1 MSKINFMDFQCAIFD
16 LDGTLINSTGVWN
29 KVDEDFFNRRNVIM
43 PPEFPQVIKTHTL
56 MSGAVYIKDRLSLPE
71 SPEDIVKEWHDAAVY
86 AYHNDVRIK
95 PYVKELLELLKN
107 SYGYKIGLATSN
119 THELYDQ
126 CLINNGIYDYFDSFT
141 QSDEVERLKGFPD
154 IYEKSAERMGVPKEE
169 CIVFED
175 VYQAVKGARMGNF
188 FTVAVEDSASA
199 DDREEIIKIADVY
212 IKSFREIGRASC
224 RERV

>member
-16 LDGTLINSTGVWN
+16 LDGTLTNSTGVWN

-188 FTVAVEDSASA
+188 FTVEVEDSASA

-212 IKSFREIGRASC
+212 IKGFREQ
-224 RERV
+224 V

>member
-95 PYVKELLELLKN
+95 PYVKELLELLKQE
-107 SYGYKIGLATSN
+107 YGYKIGLATSN

-212 IKSFREIGRASC
+212 IKSFREL
-224 RERV
+224 V

>member
-95 PYVKELLELLKN
+95 PYVKELLKLLKN

-212 IKSFREIGRASC
+212 LKSFREL
-224 RERV
+224 V

>member
-95 PYVKELLELLKN
+95 PYVKELLKLLKN

-199 DDREEIIKIADVY
+199 DDSEEIIKIADVY
-212 IKSFREIGRASC
+212 IKSFREL
-224 RERV
+224 V

>member
-1 MSKINFMDFQCAIFD
+1 MDFQCAIFD

-86 AYHNDVRIK
+86 AYHNDVRVK

-199 DDREEIIKIADVY
+199 DDREEIIKIADVD
-212 IKSFREIGRASC
+212 IKSFREL
-224 RERV
+224 V

>member
-56 MSGAVYIKDRLSLPE
+56 MSGAVYIKDRLSMPE

-212 IKSFREIGRASC
+212 IKSFREL
-224 RERV
+224 V

>member
-95 PYVKELLELLKN
+95 PYVKELLEILKHE
-107 SYGYKIGLATSN
+107 YGYKIGLATSN

-154 IYEKSAERMGVPKEE
+154 IYEKAAERMGVPKEK

-188 FTVAVEDSASA
+188 FTVAVEDSASVG
-199 DDREEIIKIADVY
+199 DREEIIKIADVY
-212 IKSFREIGRASC
+212 IKSFREL
-224 RERV
+224 V

>member
-154 IYEKSAERMGVPKEE
+154 IYEKAAERMGVPKEK

-199 DDREEIIKIADVY
+199 DDSEEIIKIADVY
-212 IKSFREIGRASC
+212 IKSFREL
-224 RERV
+224 V

>member
-86 AYHNDVRIK
+86 AYHNGVRIK

-212 IKSFREIGRASC
+212 IKSFREL
-224 RERV
+224 V

>member
-126 CLINNGIYDYFDSFT
+126 CLINNGVYDYFDSFT

-212 IKSFREIGRASC
+212 IKSFREL
-224 RERV
+224 V

>member
-95 PYVKELLELLKN
+95 PYVKELLKLLKN

-188 FTVAVEDSASA
+188 FTVAVEDSASV

-212 IKSFREIGRASC
+212 IKSFREL
-224 RERV
+224 V

>member
-43 PPEFPQVIKTHTL
+43 PPEFPQVLKTHTL

-126 CLINNGIYDYFDSFT
+126 CLINNDIYDYFDSFT

-199 DDREEIIKIADVY
+199 GDREEIIKIADVY
-212 IKSFREIGRASC
+212 IKSFREL
-224 RERV
+224 V

>member
-95 PYVKELLELLKN
+95 PYVKELLKLLKN
-107 SYGYKIGLATSN
+107 SYGYKSGLATSN

-212 IKSFREIGRASC
+212 IKSFREL
-224 RERV
+224 V

>member
-188 FTVAVEDSASA
+188 FTVAVEDSASVG
-199 DDREEIIKIADVY
+199 DREEIIKIADVY
-212 IKSFREIGRASC
+212 IKSFREL
-224 RERV
+224 V

>member
-56 MSGAVYIKDRLSLPE
+56 MSGAVYIKDRLSLLE

-107 SYGYKIGLATSN
+107 SYGYNIGLATSN

-199 DDREEIIKIADVY
+199 DDSEEIIKIADVY
-212 IKSFREIGRASC
+212 IKSFREL
-224 RERV
+224 V

>member
-86 AYHNDVRIK
+86 AYHNDVRVK

-188 FTVAVEDSASA
+188 FTVAVEDSASV

-212 IKSFREIGRASC
+212 IKSFREL
-224 RERV
+224 V

>member
-95 PYVKELLELLKN
+95 PYVKELLEILKHE
-107 SYGYKIGLATSN
+107 YGYKIGLATSN

-212 IKSFREIGRASC
+212 IKSFREL
-224 RERV
+224 V

>member
-71 SPEDIVKEWHDAAVY
+71 SSEDIVKEWHDAAVY

-212 IKSFREIGRASC
+212 IKSFREL
-224 RERV
+224 V

>member
-71 SPEDIVKEWHDAAVY
+71 SPEDIVKEWHDAAVF
-86 AYHNDVRIK
+86 AYHNEVRIK
-95 PYVKELLELLKN
+95 PYVRELLELLKQE
-107 SYGYKIGLATSN
+107 YGYKIGLATSN

-212 IKSFREIGRASC
+212 IKSFREL
-224 RERV
+224 V

>member
-119 THELYDQ
+119 AHELYDQ
-126 CLINNGIYDYFDSFT
+126 CLKNNGIYDYFDSFT

-154 IYEKSAERMGVPKEE
+154 IYEKSAERMGVSKEE

-212 IKSFREIGRASC
+212 IKSFREL
-224 RERV
+224 V

>member
-95 PYVKELLELLKN
+95 PYVKELLKLLKN

-119 THELYDQ
+119 AHELYDQ
-126 CLINNGIYDYFDSFT
+126 CLKNNGIYDYFDSFT

-188 FTVAVEDSASA
+188 FTVAVEDSASV

-212 IKSFREIGRASC
+212 IKSFREL
-224 RERV
+224 V

>member
-95 PYVKELLELLKN
+95 PYVKELLKLLKN

-126 CLINNGIYDYFDSFT
+126 CLVNNGIYDYFDSFT

-212 IKSFREIGRASC
+212 IKSFREL
-224 RERV
+224 V

>member
-95 PYVKELLELLKN
+95 PYVKELLKLLKN

-212 IKSFREIGRASC
+212 IKSFRAL
-224 RERV
+224 V

>member
-56 MSGAVYIKDRLSLPE
+56 MSGAVYIKDRLSLLE

-154 IYEKSAERMGVPKEE
+154 IYEKAAERMGVPKEK

-212 IKSFREIGRASC
+212 IKSFREL
-224 RERV
+224 V

>member
-1 MSKINFMDFQCAIFD
+1 MDFQCAIFD

-212 IKSFREIGRASC
+212 IKSFREL
-224 RERV
+224 V

>member
-71 SPEDIVKEWHDAAVY
+71 SPEDIVKEWHDAAVF
-86 AYHNDVRIK
+86 AYHNEVGIK
-95 PYVKELLELLKN
+95 PYVKELLELLKQE
-107 SYGYKIGLATSN
+107 YGYKIGLATSN

-212 IKSFREIGRASC
+212 IKSFREL
-224 RERV
+224 V

>member
-71 SPEDIVKEWHDAAVY
+71 SPEDIVKEWHDAAVF
-86 AYHNDVRIK
+86 AYHNEVRIK
-95 PYVKELLELLKN
+95 PYVKELLELLKHE
-107 SYGYKIGLATSN
+107 YGYKIGLATSN

-212 IKSFREIGRASC
+212 IKSFREL
-224 RERV
+224 V

>member
-71 SPEDIVKEWHDAAVY
+71 SPEDIVKEWHDAAVF
-86 AYHNDVRIK
+86 AYHNEVRIK
-95 PYVKELLELLKN
+95 PYVKELLELLKQE
-107 SYGYKIGLATSN
+107 YGYKIGLATSN

-212 IKSFREIGRASC
+212 IKSFREL
-224 RERV
+224 V

>member
-86 AYHNDVRIK
+86 AYHNDVRVK

-154 IYEKSAERMGVPKEE
+154 IYEKAAERMGVPKEK

-212 IKSFREIGRASC
+212 IKSFREL
-224 RERV
+224 V

>member
-95 PYVKELLELLKN
+95 PYVKELLKLLKN

-154 IYEKSAERMGVPKEE
+154 IYEKAAERMGVPKEK

-212 IKSFREIGRASC
+212 IKSFREL
-224 RERV
+224 V

>member
-29 KVDEDFFNRRNVIM
+29 QLDEDFFNRRNVIM

-95 PYVKELLELLKN
+95 PYVKELLKLLKN

-119 THELYDQ
+119 TPALYDQ

-212 IKSFREIGRASC
+212 IKSFREL
-224 RERV
+224 V

>member
-86 AYHNDVRIK
+86 AYHNEVRIK
-95 PYVKELLELLKN
+95 PYVKELLELLKHE
-107 SYGYKIGLATSN
+107 YGYKIGLATSN

-212 IKSFREIGRASC
+212 IKSFREL
-224 RERV
+224 V

>member
-154 IYEKSAERMGVPKEE
+154 IYEKAAERMGVPKEK

-212 IKSFREIGRASC
+212 IKSFREL
-224 RERV
+224 V

>member
-95 PYVKELLELLKN
+95 QYVKELLELLKN

-212 IKSFREIGRASC
+212 IKSFREL
-224 RERV
+224 V

>member
-56 MSGAVYIKDRLSLPE
+56 MSGAVYIKDRLSLLE

-107 SYGYKIGLATSN
+107 SYGYNIGLATSN

-212 IKSFREIGRASC
+212 IKSFREL
-224 RERV
+224 V

>member
-86 AYHNDVRIK
+86 AYHNDLRIK
-95 PYVKELLELLKN
+95 PYVQELLKLLKN

-188 FTVAVEDSASA
+188 FTVAVEDSASV

-212 IKSFREIGRASC
+212 IKSFREL
-224 RERV
+224 V

>member
-56 MSGAVYIKDRLSLPE
+56 MSGAVYIKDRLTLPE

-95 PYVKELLELLKN
+95 PYVKELLKLLKN

-212 IKSFREIGRASC
+212 IKSFREL
-224 RERV
+224 V

>member
-16 LDGTLINSTGVWN
+16 LDGTLINSTGVCN

-86 AYHNDVRIK
+86 AYHNEVRIK
-95 PYVKELLELLKN
+95 PYVKELLKLLKN

-212 IKSFREIGRASC
+212 IKSFREL
-224 RERV
+224 V

>member
-71 SPEDIVKEWHDAAVY
+71 LPEDIVKEWHDAAVY

-212 IKSFREIGRASC
+212 IKSFREL
-224 RERV
+224 V

>member
-154 IYEKSAERMGVPKEE
+154 IYEKAAERMGVPKEK

-199 DDREEIIKIADVY
+199 GDREEIIKIADVY
-212 IKSFREIGRASC
+212 IKSFREL
-224 RERV
+224 V